1 MSYEQ
6 RKGGRPQQGSSA
18 RSNNSYKEK
27 EQVTAIEVIDIQLTN
42 IKAELFDSVAK
53 RTAETLGSNQKRDVN
68 KSTQIRRFYDE
79 LLMWDAKAA
88 QNPEKFGEYLPF
100 IRMLNAKVA
109 YAEGRGHIDANF
121 TLLMTHCLQQ
131 VNDPKTLSVF
141 KLFFEAMLGFYKLV
155 GKD

>member
-1 MSYEQ
+1 MDI
-6 RKGGRPQQGSSA
+6 KLIKFNP
-18 RSNNSYKEK
+18 
-27 EQVTAIEVIDIQLTN
+27 ID
-42 IKAELFDSVAK
+42 AELFNSVAQQ
-53 RTAETLGSNQKRDVN
+53 TAQTLADTQRREQN

-79 LLMWDAKAA
+79 LLMWDAKAT

-109 YAEGRGHIDANF
+109 YAEGRGHVDSNF
-121 TLLMTHCLQQ
+121 TTLMQHCLKQ
-131 VNDPKTLSVF
+131 VSDDKTLRTF